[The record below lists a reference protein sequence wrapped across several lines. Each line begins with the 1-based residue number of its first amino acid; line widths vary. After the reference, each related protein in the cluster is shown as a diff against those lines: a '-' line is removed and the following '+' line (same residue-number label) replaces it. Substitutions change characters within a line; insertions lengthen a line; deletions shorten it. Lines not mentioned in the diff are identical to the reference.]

1 MSRALPEP
9 AHTTQQI
16 ATAPH
21 NHEPMAATPAPSERT
36 LIEVLRLSTDYLA
49 QRGSTSP
56 RLDAELLLA
65 HALGVRR
72 LDLYLLHDRP
82 LREPELGATREL
94 IRRRASGEP
103 VAYITGVREFYNR
116 AFAVTPAVLIPRPE
130 TETLVEVALRRLREL
145 CDVGEPTVADL
156 GTGSGCIAV
165 TLAAELPALHLS
177 ATDASE
183 AAVAVARSNAVAH
196 DVDQRVAFI
205 EGDWASALTTPVDVV
220 VSNPPYVTT
229 GEVSETAR
237 DVREFEPRLALDGGA
252 DGLDAYRALLAS
264 LPDATRP
271 GATLLVEIDPRRAGQ
286 VADLVRGQLPGARVS
301 FHEDLTRRDRVLE
314 ARLP

>member
-1 MSRALPEP
+1 MSHTVSTPRQP
-9 AHTTQQI
+9 APRI
-16 ATAPH
+16 AIAPQ
-21 NHEPMAATPAPSERT
+21 NHEPMTAAPASSERT

-49 QRGSTSP
+49 QHGSTSP

-65 HALGVRR
+65 HALEVRR

-82 LREPELGATREL
+82 LREAELGAAREL

-130 TETLVEVALRRLREL
+130 TETLVEVAMRRVREL
-145 CDVGEPTVADL
+145 SDGGEPAVADL

-165 TLAAELPALHLS
+165 TLAAEIAGLRVTAIDTSSAAL
-177 ATDASE
+177 D
-183 AAVAVARSNAVAH
+183 VARSNAVTFA
-196 DVDQRVAFI
+196 VDQRVMFI
-205 EGDWASALTTPVDVV
+205 EGDWARPLTESFDLV

-229 GEVSETAR
+229 EELAVTAR
-237 DVREFEPRLALDGGA
+237 DVRDFEPLLALDGGS
-252 DGLDAYRALLAS
+252 DGLDAYRSVVAS
-264 LPDATRP
+264 LAGRVRP
-271 GATLLVEIDPRRAGQ
+271 GATLLLEIDPRRAAL
-286 VADLVRGQLPGARVS
+286 VADVVRSAFAGARIS

-314 ARLP
+314 ARLR